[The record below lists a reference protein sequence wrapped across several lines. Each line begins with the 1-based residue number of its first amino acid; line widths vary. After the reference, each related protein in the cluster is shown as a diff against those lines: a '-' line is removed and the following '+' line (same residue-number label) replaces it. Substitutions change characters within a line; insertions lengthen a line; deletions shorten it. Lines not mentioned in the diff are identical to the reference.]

1 MFAYSSIG
9 LYNEYI
15 KIGGKIMFFSFKN
28 DPYIAVIGDIKE
40 SKRIE
45 NRSEVQKKLKQVLEE
60 INEKYINDISSKF
73 MITLGDEFQGLLCNG
88 SNIMDIISEIERK
101 MYPVKIRFGIG
112 VGTIT
117 TDVNKEMSVGAD
129 GPAYYKAR
137 NAIET
142 LKDNENKKQT
152 NAADI
157 RIEVEGDNQAITIM
171 INTILLLLTVIKES
185 WSDRQREI
193 IWDMLKHQDSQI
205 NVAKRF
211 KIKQPAVQKSLSKG
225 KYYAYKDALD
235 TIVKAL
241 AEIRR

>member
-1 MFAYSSIG
+1 
-9 LYNEYI
+9 
-15 KIGGKIMFFSFKN
+15 MFFSFEN
-28 DPYIAVIGDIKE
+28 DIYIAVIGDIKE
-40 SKRIE
+40 SKKIT
-45 NRSEVQKKLKQVLEE
+45 NRSEVQKKLKQILEK
-60 INEKYINDISSKF
+60 INDKYTDDISSKF

-88 SNIMDIISEIERK
+88 KNIMNIIFEIERK

-117 TDVNKEMSVGAD
+117 TDVNKEMSIGAD
-129 GPAYYKAR
+129 GPGYYKAR
-137 NAIET
+137 KAIEI
-142 LKDNENKKQT
+142 LKDNEKKKQT

-157 RIEVEGDNQAITIM
+157 RFEVESDNQEITIM
-171 INTILLLLTVIKES
+171 INTILSLMTVIKDS

-193 IWDMLKHQDSQI
+193 IWDMLKHQDSQV

-235 TIVKAL
+235 TIERAL
-241 AEIRR
+241 SEIRREDV